1 LSAAGAPLATPK
13 DARSGKIAVLAIAA
27 LLVFILIGYRYTLP
41 DRWLRAFAEQIA
53 MRAAL
58 DPNPPIPDDTRQA
71 SDRIPADNPLIC
83 MRDLPAGDW
92 DTIVFVKNGQRIA
105 DHPVLNP
112 AAWDDRAETER
123 LLASDDRYQMIVLLK
138 DKAVI
143 DHELFFTFWGD
154 LSALT
159 RPEGFTRDTAIFT
172 AASLGG
178 RYVLSLA
185 DGAQPSDCPK

>member
-172 AASLGG
+172 AASRGG